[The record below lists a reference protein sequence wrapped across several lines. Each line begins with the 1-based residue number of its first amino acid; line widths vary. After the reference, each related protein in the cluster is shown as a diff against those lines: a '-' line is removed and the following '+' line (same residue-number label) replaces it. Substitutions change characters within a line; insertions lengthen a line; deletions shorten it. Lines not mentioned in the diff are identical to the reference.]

1 LISHLDLTGNT
12 LPPEALGYVIE
23 GVNACSSLVS
33 LNLASNGLGMN
44 PQSLAGLLS
53 LLDGN
58 NSLVDLNLENN
69 SI

>member
-23 GVNACSSLVS
+23 GVNACRSLVS
-33 LNLASNGLGMN
+33 LNLTSNSLGLN
-44 PQSLAGLLS
+44 PGGLAGLLS
-53 LLDGN
+53 ILDSN
-58 NSLVDLNLENN
+58 HSLVDLNLENN